1 MDYLT
6 YMYYELMKLSYIFSL
21 KLKSEIE
28 KIIFFFKKKKNP
40 KDVSETL
47 LLVETKN

>member
-6 YMYYELMKLSYIFSL
+6 YMYYELMKLLYLFSL

-28 KIIFFFKKKKNP
+28 KINFFFLKKKK
-40 KDVSETL
+40 KIVSETL
-47 LLVETKN
+47 LLVETEN

>member
-6 YMYYELMKLSYIFSL
+6 YMYYELMKLLYIFSL

-28 KIIFFFKKKKNP
+28 KIKIFFLKKKK
-40 KDVSETL
+40 K
-47 LLVETKN
+47 KC

>member
-6 YMYYELMKLSYIFSL
+6 YMYYELMKLLYIFSL

-28 KIIFFFKKKKNP
+28 KIKIFFLKKKKNF
-40 KDVSETL
+40 SETL
-47 LLVETKN
+47 LLVETEN